1 MSQPINEKK
10 ENLMSKT
17 SSVMTLKTRSLMIF
31 LELNTQM
38 SGEGI
43 TGGQSPSLK

>member
-10 ENLMSKT
+10 ENLMA
-17 SSVMTLKTRSLMIF
+17 LKTRSLTIF